1 MKAMKRRD
9 RILDMV
15 MWGVMQIY
23 FFFPWIKLEG
33 KRCTIHL
40 YFLRGLQTK
49 DHLQIYKDAFVAK
62 ESLKYVTNNTGALA
76 DMFWIFTGV
85 LIGLQV
91 LCFLYFIWRFFSER
105 YRTPL
110 LAVQLAIGSVG
121 CAVIWMLGSDES
133 GMWEARRAGV
143 KPPVSAAVNIY
154 VGIYIGLM
162 AVWLLAG
169 VLEGQKSEI
178 AAYQE
183 KERAFKRERKKRL
196 YFPGKY
202 SKLYYR
208 MLWKNLK
215 FRKRDWLLLDLAGIV
230 ATAALFVGFGIYQI
244 FSGSYGESHGL
255 LGPGLAETMKDFL
268 VIMTIIMLFMLTSV
282 LIFYRRKRMTDT
294 GLYRLLGIR
303 SRSLRNAWI
312 GEVLICFVTSVV
324 VGLMIGS
331 VCLYL
336 LRLALQSGV
345 PLLGELGTVGINAY
359 LWTVVLMLVI
369 SLFAFGFSH
378 EVQSMKES
386 ADVRGQA
393 VGSERM
399 PGRHRILIICLVAV
413 PAIYAVIRYGQRR
426 TAENIVVLSIF
437 LLCMFGIMYQMG
449 AVYLDDEKKHKN
461 HYLEHLPFTHMIP
474 YRYQTTIRYLTLFVV
489 IHVCV
494 LFFFTMKFVSNQIA
508 TNVENLYPYDY
519 VYLANSGDDEIFQK
533 LEETCGA
540 EIKTF
545 PMIRATTIDNTE
557 RLERPG
563 EIPAQQGQNIGI
575 SESSY
580 RELKKLAGESYKK
593 ELGLDDAGK
602 KVYIVYQQDQG
613 VKAKPIDWYMMEKLP
628 YIHIGQPLL
637 DFNAKQ
643 YQKYYP
649 QREIAGEERTSLI
662 GAFRQ
667 GKYENLIVFS
677 DQYFDKV
684 KDNWKTED
692 AYTGEKIAPED
703 TSIQSEATD
712 DSEDVEE
719 SMDDGAGDVEIKEG
733 PTQLVLVNIPKLSKE
748 NQATA
753 DAIMKEFQK
762 KHAYDEAFDP
772 MVKSVYDKASSVHQR
787 ELERL
792 MEEIVSAFVI
802 LVLTL
807 VGMLMLHMKVEMELP
822 EMEERYR
829 FMIRIGMREK
839 ERLRAEGLE
848 VSRFLWIPLL
858 IAGPLIM
865 LYTIVVF
872 VVRVFKGMEIVHYFM
887 GAVIVW
893 AVYLLIQFL
902 NMKRLQHKV
911 RKRVEVS
918 INER

>member
-1 MKAMKRRD
+1 MKMIKRR
-9 RILDMV
+9 RHLLDIV

-33 KRCTIHL
+33 KNCTIHL
-40 YFLRGLQTK
+40 YFLRGLQTN
-49 DHLQIYKDAFVAK
+49 DHLQLYKDAFIAN
-62 ESLKYVTNNTGALA
+62 ESLKYVTDNTGALA
-76 DMFWIFTGV
+76 EMFWIFTGA

-105 YRTPL
+105 FRTPL

-121 CAVIWMLGSDES
+121 CTIIWLLGSDDS
-133 GMWEARRAGV
+133 GMWDARRAGV
-143 KPPVSAAVNIY
+143 KPPVSVVVNIY

-162 AVWLLAG
+162 ATWLLAG
-169 VLEGQKSEI
+169 VLEEQKSEI

-202 SKLYYR
+202 SNLYYR

-215 FRKRDWLLLDLAGIV
+215 FRKRDWMLLDLAGVV
-230 ATAALFVGFGIYQI
+230 ATSALFVGLGIYQI
-244 FSGSYGESHGL
+244 FSGSYGENHGL

-268 VIMTIIMLFMLTSV
+268 VIMTLIMLFMLTSV

-312 GEVLICFVTSVV
+312 GELLICFVTSVV
-324 VGLMIGS
+324 VGLLIGS

-336 LRLALQSGV
+336 LQVALQSGV
-345 PLLGELGTVGINAY
+345 QTLGKLGNVGVSAYLGTI
-359 LWTVVLMLVI
+359 LLMILI

-378 EVQSMKES
+378 EVQSMKGS
-386 ADVRGQA
+386 ADLRGQA
-393 VGSERM
+393 AGSERV
-399 PGRHRILIICLVAV
+399 PGRYRILVTALVAI

-426 TAENIVVLSIF
+426 SAESIVVLSIF
-437 LLCMFGIMYQMG
+437 LLCIFGIMYQMG
-449 AVYLDDEKKHKN
+449 GVYLDDEKRHKN
-461 HYLEHLPFTHMIP
+461 HYLKRLPFFHMIS

-508 TNVENLYPYDY
+508 TNVEELYPYDY
-519 VYLANSGDDEIFQK
+519 VYLANSGDDEIFQE
-533 LEETCGA
+533 LEEKCGA
-540 EIKTF
+540 EIKKF
-545 PMIRATTIDNTE
+545 PMVRATTMDNTE

-563 EIPAQQGQNIGI
+563 EIPAQQGQNIGV
-575 SESSY
+575 SESTY
-580 RELKKLAGESYKK
+580 RELKKLAGESYK
-593 ELGLDDAGK
+593 EDLGLDVDGK
-602 KVYIVYQQDQG
+602 KLYIVYQQDQG

-628 YIHIGQPLL
+628 YVHIGQPLL
-637 DFNAKQ
+637 AYNALQ

-649 QREIAGEERTSLI
+649 QREIAGEERSSLI
-662 GAFRQ
+662 GVFRQ

-677 DQYFDKV
+677 DAYFDEV

-692 AYTGEKIAPED
+692 AYTGEKIVPENAD
-703 TSIQSEATD
+703 NGAD
-712 DSEDVEE
+712 DIN
-719 SMDDGAGDVEIKEG
+719 IKEG
-733 PTQLVLVNIPKLSKE
+733 PTQLVLVNIPDLSEE
-748 NQATA
+748 NLKNA
-753 DAIMKEFQK
+753 DAVMKEFQK
-762 KHAYDEAFDP
+762 KHAYDESFDP

-802 LVLTL
+802 LVLSL
-807 VGMLMLHMKVEMELP
+807 IGMLMLHMKVEMELP
-822 EMEERYR
+822 EMEARYQ
-829 FMIRIGMREK
+829 FMIRIGMRKK
-839 ERLRAEGLE
+839 ERLKAEGLE
-848 VSRFLWIPLL
+848 VSRFFWIPLL
-858 IAGPLIM
+858 IVGPVIV
-865 LYTIVVF
+865 LYTIVAF
-872 VVRVFKGMEIVHYFM
+872 IVRIFKVTDIVHYLM

-893 AVYLLIQFL
+893 GSYLLIQFA
-902 NMKRLQHKV
+902 NMKRLQRKV
-911 RKRVEVS
+911 RRKVEAF

>member
-1 MKAMKRRD
+1 MKVIKGRKH
-9 RILDMV
+9 ILDIV
-15 MWGVMQIY
+15 MWGIMQIY

-49 DHLQIYKDAFVAK
+49 NHLQLYKDAFIAN
-62 ESLKYVTNNTGALA
+62 ESLKYVTDNTGALA
-76 DMFWIFTGV
+76 EMFWIFTGA

-105 YRTPL
+105 FRTPL

-121 CAVIWMLGSDES
+121 CTIIWLLGSDDS
-133 GMWEARRAGV
+133 GMWDARRAGV
-143 KPPVSAAVNIY
+143 KPPVSVVVNIY

-162 AVWLLAG
+162 ATWLLAG
-169 VLEGQKSEI
+169 VLEEQKSEI

-215 FRKRDWLLLDLAGIV
+215 FRKKDWILLDLAGVV
-230 ATAALFVGFGIYQI
+230 ATSALFVGLGIYQI
-244 FSGSYGESHGL
+244 FSGSYGENHGL

-268 VIMTIIMLFMLTSV
+268 VIMTLIMLFMLTSV

-312 GEVLICFVTSVV
+312 GELLICFVTSVA
-324 VGLMIGS
+324 VGLLIGS

-336 LRLALQSGV
+336 LQVALQSGV
-345 PLLGELGTVGINAY
+345 QTLGKLGNVGVSAYLGTI
-359 LWTVVLMLVI
+359 LLMILI
-369 SLFAFGFSH
+369 SLFAFGFSR
-378 EVQSMKES
+378 EVQSMKGS
-386 ADVRGQA
+386 ADLRGQA
-393 VGSERM
+393 AGSERM
-399 PGRHRILIICLVAV
+399 PGRHRILVTALVAV

-426 TAENIVVLSIF
+426 TAESIVVLSIF
-437 LLCMFGIMYQMG
+437 LLCMYGIMHQMG
-449 AVYLDDEKKHKN
+449 AVYLDDEKRHKN
-461 HYLEHLPFTHMIP
+461 HYLEHLPFSHMIP

-494 LFFFTMKFVSNQIA
+494 LFFFTMKLVSNHIA
-508 TNVENLYPYDY
+508 TDVEELYPYDY
-519 VYLANSGDDEIFQK
+519 VYLANSGDDEFFQK
-533 LEETCGA
+533 LEKTCGA
-540 EIKTF
+540 EIEKF

-575 SESSY
+575 SESTY
-580 RELKKLAGESYKK
+580 RELKELAGESYK
-593 ELGLDDAGK
+593 EDLGLDDDGK
-602 KVYIVYQQDQG
+602 KLYIVYQQDQG
-613 VKAKPIDWYMMEKLP
+613 MKAKPIDWYMMEKLP
-628 YIHIGQPLL
+628 YVHIGQPLL
-637 DFNAKQ
+637 AYNALQ
-643 YQKYYP
+643 YQKYYR
-649 QREIAGEERTSLI
+649 QREIAGEERSSLI

-677 DQYFDKV
+677 DAYFDEV

-692 AYTGEKIAPED
+692 AYTGEKIVPENAD
-703 TSIQSEATD
+703 NGAD
-712 DSEDVEE
+712 DIN
-719 SMDDGAGDVEIKEG
+719 IKEG
-733 PTQLVLVNIPKLSKE
+733 PTQLVLVNIPDLSEE
-748 NQATA
+748 NLKNA
-753 DAIMKEFQK
+753 DAVMKEFQK
-762 KHAYDEAFDP
+762 KHSYDESFDP
-772 MVKSVYDKASSVHQR
+772 MVKSVYDKVSSLHQR

-802 LVLTL
+802 LVLSL
-807 VGMLMLHMKVEMELP
+807 IGMLMLHMKVEMELP
-822 EMEERYR
+822 EMEARYQ
-829 FMIRIGMREK
+829 FMIRIGMRK
-839 ERLRAEGLE
+839 KARLKAEGLE
-848 VSRFLWIPLL
+848 VSRFFWIPLL
-858 IAGPLIM
+858 IVGPVIV
-865 LYTIVVF
+865 LYTIVAF
-872 VVRVFKGMEIVHYFM
+872 IVRIFKVTDIVHYLM

-893 AVYLLIQFL
+893 SIYLLIQFA
-902 NMKRLQHKV
+902 NMKRLQRKV
-911 RKRVEVS
+911 RKKVEAF

>member
-1 MKAMKRRD
+1 MKVIKGRKH
-9 RILDMV
+9 ILDIV
-15 MWGVMQIY
+15 MWGVIQIY
-23 FFFPWIKLEG
+23 FFFPWIKLDG
-33 KRCTIHL
+33 KRCTIHQ

-49 DHLQIYKDAFVAK
+49 DYLQLYKDAFIAN
-62 ESLKYVTNNTGALA
+62 ESLKYVTDNTGALA
-76 DMFWIFTGV
+76 DMFWIFTGI

-105 YRTPL
+105 FRTPL

-121 CAVIWMLGSDES
+121 CTIIWLLGSDDS
-133 GMWEARRAGV
+133 GMWDARRAGV
-143 KPPVSAAVNIY
+143 KPPVSVVVNIY

-162 AVWLLAG
+162 AMWLLAG
-169 VLEGQKSEI
+169 VLEEQKSEI

-202 SKLYYR
+202 SNLYYR

-215 FRKRDWLLLDLAGIV
+215 FRKKDWILLDLAGVV
-230 ATAALFVGFGIYQI
+230 ATSALFVGLGIYQM
-244 FSGSYGESHGL
+244 FSGSYGENHGL
-255 LGPGLAETMKDFL
+255 LGPGLAEIMKDFL
-268 VIMTIIMLFMLTSV
+268 VIMTLIMLFMLTSV

-312 GEVLICFVTSVV
+312 WELLICFVTSVV
-324 VGLMIGS
+324 VGLLIGNI
-331 VCLYL
+331 CLHL
-336 LRLALQSGV
+336 LRMVLQRGV
-345 PLLGELGTVGINAY
+345 QSLGKLGNVGVSAYLGTI
-359 LWTVVLMLVI
+359 LLMILI

-378 EVQSMKES
+378 EVQSMKGS
-386 ADVRGQA
+386 ADLRGQA
-393 VGSERM
+393 AGSERV
-399 PGRHRILIICLVAV
+399 PGRHRILITCLVAI

-426 TAENIVVLSIF
+426 SAESIVVLSIF

-449 AVYLDDEKKHKN
+449 GVYLDDEKRYKN
-461 HYLEHLPFTHMIP
+461 HYLKRLPFSHMIS

-494 LFFFTMKFVSNQIA
+494 LFFFTMKLVSNQIA
-508 TNVENLYPYDY
+508 TNVEELYPYDY
-519 VYLANSGDDEIFQK
+519 VYLANSGDDEIFQE
-533 LEETCGA
+533 LEEKCGA
-540 EIKTF
+540 KIKKF
-545 PMIRATTIDNTE
+545 PMVRATTMDNTE

-575 SESSY
+575 SESTY
-580 RELKKLAGESYKK
+580 RELKKLAGESYK
-593 ELGLDDAGK
+593 EDLGLDIDGK
-602 KVYIVYQQDQG
+602 KLYIVYQQDQG

-628 YIHIGQPLL
+628 YVHIGQPLL
-637 DFNAKQ
+637 AYNALQ

-649 QREIAGEERTSLI
+649 QREIAGEERSSLI

-677 DQYFDKV
+677 DAYFDEI

-692 AYTGEKIAPED
+692 AYTGEKIVPENAD
-703 TSIQSEATD
+703 NGTD
-712 DSEDVEE
+712 DTNIE
-719 SMDDGAGDVEIKEG
+719 EG
-733 PTQLVLVNIPKLSKE
+733 PTKLVLVNIPDLSEE
-748 NQATA
+748 NHKNA
-753 DAIMKEFQK
+753 DAVMKEFQK
-762 KHAYDEAFDP
+762 KHVYDESFDP

-807 VGMLMLHMKVEMELP
+807 IGMLMLHMKVEMDLP
-822 EMEERYR
+822 EMEARYQ
-829 FMIRIGMREK
+829 FMIRIGMRKK
-839 ERLRAEGLE
+839 ERLKAEGLE
-848 VSRFLWIPLL
+848 VSRFFWIPLL
-858 IAGPLIM
+858 IVGPVIV
-865 LYTIVVF
+865 LYTIVAF
-872 VVRVFKGMEIVHYFM
+872 IVRIYKATDVVHYLM
-887 GAVIVW
+887 GAVIMW
-893 AVYLLIQFL
+893 GIYLLIQFA
-902 NMKRLQHKV
+902 NMKRLQRKV
-911 RKRVEVS
+911 RKKVEAF